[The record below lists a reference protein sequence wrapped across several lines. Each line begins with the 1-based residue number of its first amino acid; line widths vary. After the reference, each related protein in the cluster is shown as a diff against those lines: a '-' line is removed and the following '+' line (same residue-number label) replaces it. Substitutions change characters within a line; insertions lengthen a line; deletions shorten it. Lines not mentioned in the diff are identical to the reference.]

1 MPHSYLKG
9 AKLHAWLSCPD
20 CPPTIQECKVILD
33 QVYNTHTHSYALPS
47 DLNDIDSFDDVRVPE
62 TWNATYVPEDL
73 QKLIHQRK
81 AVLRT
86 HVKTAGGVVYSR
98 CSTHLGNSL
107 ILFYPNGNWTSP
119 AVPGCI
125 IYIYKHEG
133 SLHFAVQRQ
142 GVLAPNTPD
151 PFAAYPHFPAR
162 MYLSTLE
169 VKLEHVKI
177 SWVVSHYA
185 QWTVSK
191 DAVVM
196 LSLSQVSGVC
206 FLMYG
211 A

>member
-1 MPHSYLKG
+1 MLHSYLKG
-9 AKLHAWLSCPD
+9 AKLRAWLSRPE
-20 CPPTIQECKVILD
+20 CPPAIQECKVLLD
-33 QVYNTHTHSYALPS
+33 RVYNTHTHSYALPS

-73 QKLIHQRK
+73 QELIHRRK
-81 AVLRT
+81 VVLHA

-98 CSTHLGNSL
+98 CSTHLRNSL
-107 ILFYPNGNWTSP
+107 ILFYPNGNRASP

-125 IYIYKHEG
+125 IYIYEQEG
-133 SLHFAVQRQ
+133 SLHFAVRRQ
-142 GVLAPNTPD
+142 CVLPPNTPD

-185 QWTVSK
+185 RWTVS
-191 DAVVM
+191 DAVVV
-196 LSLSQVSGVC
+196 LSLSRVSSTC
-206 FLMYG
+206 FLTYG